1 MKIEEVKI
9 KFSRAILISN
19 LNKLGAFSVL
29 FTSVVDTF
37 RGKKL
42 WSRQLFMVITEAFM
56 WNIISQNRCA
66 DNL

>member
-1 MKIEEVKI
+1 MKIEEVKF

>member
-1 MKIEEVKI
+1 MIINVLSCHMKIEEVKI

-56 WNIISQNRCA
+56 
-66 DNL
+66 